1 MWFPCTGW
9 RKKSCDFVNK
19 IRINILLYY
28 APALILRITTLGG
41 TGFSCAVSGFG
52 QVLKKLTPACSRRS
66 SSSHAR
72 KKPLIPRLL
81 LEWIPVKA
89 WQTGKNRK
97 TSQKIRVKLA
107 MSLVQHS
114 IYYLLHVPKPPK
126 LFFCTRNKA
135 ILTLESKIMQLL
147 QSPSL
152 FWFSFPFTY
161 AFPSQGI
168 FSFSVVTLLE

>member
-1 MWFPCTGW
+1 MPEVRDFLVQARDTH
-9 RKKSCDFVNK
+9 KKSCNFVKK
-19 IRINILLYY
+19 IRINILLHY
-28 APALILRITTLGG
+28 APALIWRIT
-41 TGFSCAVSGFG
+41 GFFEKCFLQEYPGCQRLFMRGFRFRSS
-52 QVLKKLTPACSRRS
+52 LKKTDPRLRFACGRRS

-107 MSLVQHS
+107 MSRSCPTLKILPS
-114 IYYLLHVPKPPK
+114 ARAKTSKAI
-126 LFFCTRNKA
+126 FCTRNKA

-147 QSPSL
+147 
-152 FWFSFPFTY
+152 
-161 AFPSQGI
+161 
-168 FSFSVVTLLE
+168 